1 MEIRPYKPEDLP
13 EMTAVWNE
21 VVDAAN
27 AFPQTDPL
35 SPEEAARFFAEQ
47 SRTAVAVLE
56 CKVVGLYI
64 LHPNNIGR
72 CSHIANAS
80 YAVKSSCRGMQAGE
94 ALVRDCIDAAG
105 KLDLFDHLIG
115 SMVKFLLGGI
125 NAEQVNNEGQQQD
138 SDEDKDHRTEIVGLA
153 PLVVQL
159 PPGFLKENRNHHLY

>member
-80 YAVKSSCRGMQAGE
+80 YAVKSSCRGMHAGE

-105 KLDLFDHLIG
+105 KLGFRILQFNAVVASNIAAIRLYEKLGFQHLGRIPGGFRLRDG
-115 SMVKFLLGGI
+115 SYEDILPFYILL
-125 NAEQVNNEGQQQD
+125 ED
-138 SDEDKDHRTEIVGLA
+138 S
-153 PLVVQL
+153 Q
-159 PPGFLKENRNHHLY
+159 